1 MSDHYEQWCEA
12 AAAQNA
18 PPITPERLADFF
30 LWTTQHGPANGWT
43 GTSGTAAV
51 IIRELLRERIRLVE
65 ELERTREF
73 LCGSSD
79 TEEVEIDV
87 DEL

>member
-1 MSDHYEQWCEA
+1 MSDHYEQWSEA

-18 PPITPERLADFF
+18 PPIAPERLAAFF

-43 GTSGTAAV
+43 GTSGTAAA

-65 ELERTREF
+65 ELKSFRE
-73 LCGSSD
+73 LRNEA
-79 TEEVEIDV
+79 EEGRFNDRDI
-87 DEL
+87 